1 MDETPAENNN
11 GFSLDDASMQQLEAI
26 ASALDSAPQAQE
38 DAPTLP
44 PEHESELITE
54 EITEEETQ
62 QSPEPTPAKVGDRVR
77 LTGMSETDKALVA
90 AAVQMV
96 KGGLAANIADAMA
109 AILPKPQEAAYEQP
123 EDTEEAAAQPSQIE
137 ALQAQITALK
147 ADIKK
152 AAEDYDKDAELELQD
167 QLIDAKADLKLL
179 QYIASQQQQTQQA
192 EAQTEFQ
199 SDYADSVAMAGKM
212 FDGCRDPNSPLY
224 AEIKKVM
231 SEKEASNP
239 AFFDSPDYPLAIAS
253 IAAARI
259 GKTPAAQKQQSA
271 PQSQP
276 PRQTPRQAQNP
287 LVGGTATRG
296 VASGA
301 NIDAMLARIDI
312 NNLDELA
319 QAVFRK

>member
-26 ASALDSAPQAQE
+26 ASALDAAPQKQDDAH
-38 DAPTLP
+38 APTQDY
-44 PEHESELITE
+44 ESELITE
-54 EITEEETQ
+54 EVAEEETQ
-62 QSPEPTPAKVGDRVR
+62 QSPEPTTAKVGDRVR
-77 LTGMSETDKALVA
+77 LTGMSESDKALVA

-109 AILPKPQEAAYEQP
+109 AILPKPQEAAYEQQ
-123 EDTEEAAAQPSQIE
+123 EVTEEATAQPSQIE
-137 ALQAQITALK
+137 TLQAQITALK

-167 QLIDAKADLKLL
+167 QLIDAKAELKLL
-179 QYIASQQQQTQQA
+179 QHLAAQQQAVQENEA
-192 EAQTEFQ
+192 ETAFQ
-199 SDYADSVAMAGKM
+199 SNYTESVTLAGKI
-212 FDGCRDPNSPLY
+212 FPGCQDPKSPLY
-224 AEIKKVM
+224 AEIRKVM
-231 SEKEASNP
+231 AEKEATNP
-239 AFFDSPDYPLAIAS
+239 AFFDSPDYPLAIAG
-253 IAAARI
+253 IAASRI
-259 GKTPAAQKQQSA
+259 GQAAAQQKQQSA